1 VGDTI
6 DQVAEY
12 QSAIAGPCFRSS
24 SLPTINELEAKGDEM
39 TLSVELLGDL
49 SRRREEIL
57 AGGGADKL
65 AQRRAKGLMTA
76 RDRLDALFEEATF
89 QEFGAHIQHSAR
101 HFGME
106 GKVLPADGVVT
117 GTGYVGGRLVSAF
130 SQDFTV
136 VGGSLGKMHA
146 KKIVMLMHQAAKLG
160 SPIVAF
166 KDSAGARIQEGV
178 DALSGYGDVFYMNVF
193 LSGVVPQIA
202 VVCGPCAGGASYS
215 PALMD
220 FIVMTRKNAY
230 MFITGPEV
238 IKAVTGKAVTMEEV
252 GSADMHAAVSGNVHF
267 LAEDDADAIRIVH
280 KLLSFLPANNSEDP
294 PHRPSEDIS
303 LAEDEDILAL
313 IPDDPQKPMD
323 VHGIIEHI
331 VDPGEF
337 LEVHRSFAENIIV
350 GFGRVEGIV
359 VGIVANQPAV
369 RAGAL
374 DIDAADK
381 GARFI
386 RFCNCFNIPLVTLV
400 DVPGFMPGVEQE
412 RGGIIR
418 HGAKL
423 LFSYASC
430 TTPKV
435 TVILRKA
442 YGGSY
447 LAMCSQEMGADFVF
461 AWPTAEIAVMG
472 AEGAVKVLYNKELKA
487 AADPKAKAAELA
499 AAYRAEFASPY
510 MAAGAGYIT
519 DVIDPSITR
528 STIALSLR
536 KALSKRELRPPK
548 KHGNIPL

>member
-1 VGDTI
+1 MQGNGMSFPD
-6 DQVAEY
+6 
-12 QSAIAGPCFRSS
+12 
-24 SLPTINELEAKGDEM
+24 LLEDM
-39 TLSVELLGDL
+39 R
-49 SRRREEIL
+49 RRREEIL
-57 AGGGADKL
+57 AGGGAEKL
-65 AQRRAKGLMTA
+65 ARRRAKGLMSA
-76 RDRLDALFEEATF
+76 RERLDALFDEATF
-89 QEFGAHIQHSAR
+89 QEMGGHVRHSAR
-101 HFGME
+101 NFGME
-106 GKVLPADGVVT
+106 TKVLPADGVVV
-117 GTGYVGGRLVSAF
+117 GTGYVGGRMVSAF
-130 SQDFTV
+130 AQDFTV
-136 VGGSLGKMHA
+136 LGGSLGKMHA
-146 KKIVMLMHQAAKLG
+146 KKIVTMMEEAAKFG
-160 SPIVAF
+160 SPVVAF

-178 DALSGYGDVFYMNVF
+178 DALSGYGCVFYQNVL

-220 FIVMTRKNAY
+220 FVIMTRNNAY

-238 IKAVTGKAVTMEEV
+238 IKAVTGKTVTLEEV
-252 GSADMHAAVSGNVHF
+252 GGADMHASVSGNVHF

-280 KLLSFLPANNSEDP
+280 KLLTFLPDNNSEDP
-294 PHRPSEDIS
+294 PHRPNENIL
-303 LAEDEDILAL
+303 LAEDNAIRAL
-313 IPDDPQKPMD
+313 IPDDPQIAMD
-323 VHGIIEHI
+323 VRDIIHHI

-337 LEVHRSFAENIIV
+337 LEVHRSFAENLIV
-350 GFGRVEGIV
+350 GFGRIEGIV
-359 VGIVANQPAV
+359 VGIIANQPMV

-374 DIDAADK
+374 DMDAADK

-400 DVPGFMPGVEQE
+400 DVPGFLPGVEQE

-423 LFSYASC
+423 LFAFASC

-447 LAMCSQEMGADFVF
+447 LAMCSREMGADFVF

-472 AEGAVKVLYNKELKA
+472 AEGAVAVLYNKELKA
-487 AADPKAKAAELA
+487 AADPKAKARELA
-499 AAYRAEFASPY
+499 AAYRAELASPY
-510 MAAGAGYIT
+510 MAASKGYIT
-519 DVIDPSITR
+519 DVIDPAFTR

-536 KALSKRELRPPK
+536 KALSKREVRPPK